1 VQLDIRYARSG
12 GAAIGY
18 QVVGN
23 GPTDLVFV
31 PDFMSNLVYGW
42 EIRHWREFYEKLAS
56 FSRLILFDK
65 RGTGLSDHG
74 GGFPTLE
81 TRMEDVRAVLDA
93 VGSRRTAVLAADEGC
108 GMACLFA
115 ATYPERTSALVLFQP
130 WSRGT
135 GDDPAEAWW
144 SSEEEWKRDL
154 ADLRERWGTQEL
166 SDELLS
172 EIAPSL
178 AANEDDRAWFANWAR
193 VGASPAA
200 AYALNRIFAETDL
213 REVLPAVRV
222 PTLLLYRGDAPERHA
237 RTVQKRIPDARLV
250 RVPGDDT
257 WGIFLSP
264 EIPGEIE
271 RFLSAPEKAP
281 EPDRALV
288 TVLFTDLVG
297 ATARAVELG
306 DSAWRELLAR
316 HHEIIRRQITRY
328 RGREV
333 DTAGDGLF
341 ATFDGPARAIRG
353 ADAIRSALRDLELD
367 VRVGVHTGEC
377 ELVGDKP
384 AGIAVHTGARIAAAA
399 NGGEILVSSTVKEL
413 VAGSGISFHDRGTHP
428 LKGVPG
434 EWHLYAVSG
443 L

>member
-1 VQLDIRYARSG
+1 
-12 GAAIGY
+12 
-18 QVVGN
+18 
-23 GPTDLVFV
+23 
-31 PDFMSNLVYGW
+31 MSNLVHGW

-81 TRMEDVRAVLDA
+81 MRMEDVRAVLDA

-154 ADLRERWGTQEL
+154 ADMRERWGTQEF
-166 SDELLS
+166 SDELLA

-222 PTLLLYRGDAPERHA
+222 PTLLLYRGDAQEGNA

-250 RVPGDDT
+250 RVPGDDG

-297 ATARAVELG
+297 ATARAAELG

-316 HHEIIRRQITRY
+316 HHEIIRREITRY

-353 ADAIRSALRDLELD
+353 ADAIRSALRDLQLD

-399 NGGEILVSSTVKEL
+399 NGGEILVSSTVKDL
-413 VAGSGISFHDRGTHP
+413 VAGSGISFDDRGTHE
-428 LKGVPG
+428 LKGVPD
-434 EWHLYAVSG
+434 EWHLYAVTT